1 MSNEIL
7 IRPLVTEKL
16 TQLMENG
23 HFSFQVKQEANKIE
37 IRNAIE
43 SRYPGVKIK
52 EVRTM
57 IVRGKRRTQM
67 TRRGRVEGRRSSY
80 KKAIITLTPD
90 SEQIDFFEEI

>member
-16 TQLMENG
+16 TQLMEKG

-90 SEQIDFFEEI
+90 SEQIDFFEEV

>member
-90 SEQIDFFEEI
+90 SEQIDFFEEV